1 MELMIIFTTFLA
13 VSIMVTA
20 ALNDK
25 ATVAILTFI
34 IWFGLILIYSIQKPD
49 STVSLEISL
58 PDNHSVEE
66 LDIGMT
72 TEGRDELEG
81 LDR

>member
-34 IWFGLILIYSIQKPD
+34 IWFGLILI
-49 STVSLEISL
+49 
-58 PDNHSVEE
+58 
-66 LDIGMT
+66 
-72 TEGRDELEG
+72 
-81 LDR
+81 